1 MYPNTSNTMNIRLGA
16 KQDLAERVINYLQA
30 FDIDCFVGGSVRFG
44 CQSTDSD
51 VDIIVYVPDHM
62 REFFMKVVYQTGVRP
77 VQEDDTDIYN
87 NSKIKVVHLGSDIDL
102 LTVSDKEYFDQE
114 KNNHHMIERMVS
126 GFSRPYGKTLI
137 DYILDLKGHG
147 VKGATIYQM
156 LVVAARER

>member
-1 MYPNTSNTMNIRLGA
+1 MKNLIDKRVEWSKKYNSEECRCILGLDDSIEFYFEPDHPYDYPNSEM
-16 KQDLAERVINYLQA
+16 EYY
-30 FDIDCFVGGSVRFG
+30 FF
-44 CQSTDSD
+44 
-51 VDIIVYVPDHM
+51 YVPDRL
-62 REFFMKVVYQTGVRP
+62 REFFMKLVYRAGCYP
-77 VQEDDTDIYN
+77 VKEDDTDIYN

-137 DYILDLKGHG
+137 DYILDLKGKG
-147 VKGATIYQM
+147 VKGSTIYQM

>member
-1 MYPNTSNTMNIRLGA
+1 MYPSTSKIINIRLGA
-16 KQDLAERVINYLQA
+16 KQDLAERIVNYFKALN
-30 FDIDCFVGGSVRFG
+30 FDCFVGGSVRFG

-51 VDIIVYVPDHM
+51 VDIIIYVPDRL
-62 REFFMKVVYQTGVRP
+62 REFFMKLVYRAGYYP
-77 VQEDDTDIYN
+77 VKEDDTDIYN

-137 DYILDLKGHG
+137 DYILDLKGKG
-147 VKGATIYQM
+147 VKGSTIYQM